1 MSVVVVGSLNVDLNV
16 TVDRLPG
23 PGETLLGAGGRT
35 SPGGK
40 GANQALAAALRGAE
54 VRMVGAVGEDANAAV
69 ALSRLSQAGVDTS
82 LVAGLDAP
90 TGLAVCVVDGAG
102 RNTIVVVPGA
112 NGLVGAA
119 QVEAAAPAITRASVL
134 VLQGEVPPGAVA
146 AAVRAACGHAGG
158 AGVPGRP
165 RILLNLAPVIPL
177 DARIVQLADPLVVN
191 EHEGRLV
198 LKEVFGIDPA
208 SLEKQADPDVAVARA
223 LVTQGLASVVMT
235 LGSGVRSRWRREIPV
250 GRWPSP
256 HPSGG
261 GGHGGRW
268 GRLRG
273 ALAASLAAGGTL
285 AQAVGPGCGWEPT
298 PVPAA
303 APRTPTRA
311 GGRAAAVA
319 GCGIPTPLVPV
330 RYVRL
335 TSSLHPPYLLLAPG
349 RA

>member
-16 TVDRLPG
+16 TVERLPG

-54 VRMVGAVGEDANAAV
+54 VRMVGAVGDDANAAV
-69 ALSRLSQAGVDTS
+69 ALSRLSQVGVDTS

-90 TGLAVCVVDGAG
+90 TGLAVCVVDGSG

-112 NGLVGAA
+112 NGLVGTA

-146 AAVRAACGHAGG
+146 AAVGVACGQAGGGG
-158 AGVPGRP
+158 AGLPGRP

-177 DARIVQLADPLVVN
+177 EAQVVRLADPLVVN

-198 LKEVFGIDPA
+198 LTEVFGLGPA
-208 SLEKQADPDVAVARA
+208 SWEGRDDPDVAVARA
-223 LVTQGLASVVMT
+223 LLAQGLASVVMT
-235 LGSGVRSRWRREIPV
+235 LGERGAVALEAAEPDRLLAV
-250 GRWPSP
+250 PSP
-256 HPSGG
+256 RVAVVDTVGAG
-261 GGHGGRW
+261 DAFV
-268 GRLRG
+268 G

-285 AQAVGPGCGWEPT
+285 AQAVETGVRVGAYACTGRGAQDSYPGPRDEL
-298 PVPAA
+298 
-303 APRTPTRA
+303 PR
-311 GGRAAAVA
+311 
-319 GCGIPTPLVPV
+319 
-330 RYVRL
+330 
-335 TSSLHPPYLLLAPG
+335 
-349 RA
+349 

>member
-235 LGSGVRSRWRREIPV
+235 LGERGAVALEAGDPSRPLAF
-250 GRWPSP
+250 PSP
-256 HPSGG
+256 RVAVVDTVGAG
-261 GGHGGRW
+261 DAFV
-268 GRLRG
+268 G

-285 AQAVGPGCGWEPT
+285 AQAVGAGVRVGAYACTGRGAQDSYPGPGDEL
-298 PVPAA
+298 
-303 APRTPTRA
+303 PR
-311 GGRAAAVA
+311 
-319 GCGIPTPLVPV
+319 
-330 RYVRL
+330 
-335 TSSLHPPYLLLAPG
+335 
-349 RA
+349 